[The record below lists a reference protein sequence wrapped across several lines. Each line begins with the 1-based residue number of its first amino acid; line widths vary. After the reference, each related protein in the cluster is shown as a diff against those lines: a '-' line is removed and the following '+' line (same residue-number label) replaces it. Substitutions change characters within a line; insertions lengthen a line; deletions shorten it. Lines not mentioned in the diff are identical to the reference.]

1 MEQFFGLENQMVGK
15 WFSHMGGVVAR
26 VYFV

>member
-1 MEQFFGLENQMVGK
+1 MEQFFGLENQMVWT